1 VRISIVD
8 NFQGEENDIII
19 LSLVRSNDEAKVG
32 FLKTENRVCVAL
44 SRAKKGFYLI
54 GNMGNLAA
62 RSKHSFEVK
71 QTDWISFR
79 PSM

>member
-1 VRISIVD
+1 M
-8 NFQGEENDIII
+8 
-19 LSLVRSNDEAKVG
+19 RSNDEAQIG

-62 RSKHSFEVK
+62 SSKLWREVNK
-71 QTDWISFR
+71 VLTSNGQIGPYFDLQCGVHRTIIKAINH
-79 PSM
+79 